1 MDEDT
6 TTIEEERMMQLEQNR
21 IADETSAEEEEES
34 GAGAMAKPAEKHYIN
49 SGEAILL
56 VAATGFIEII
66 QWALDLIPY
75 VGWVINAGIS
85 FFVGFIIY
93 IWLSGKIT
101 RGAPKKWLKAIYY
114 GAAGGAIPIIP
125 GYCGAIIYLIYQDR
139 QFLGKAMGKIGKI
152 IEKI

>member
-1 MDEDT
+1 MMDET
-6 TTIEEERMMQLEQNR
+6 MIIEDQRAMELTQNQLATEREAEPTEEGE
-21 IADETSAEEEEES
+21 
-34 GAGAMAKPAEKHYIN
+34 GAAKPKAEHFIN
-49 SGEAILL
+49 SGEAVLL
-56 VAATGFIEII
+56 LAFTGSVEII
-66 QWALDLIPY
+66 QWILDMVPY
-75 VGWVINAGIS
+75 AGWIVNGGIS

-93 IWLSGKIT
+93 IWLSGKIA

-139 QFLGKAMGKIGKI
+139 QFLGKVAGKIVKL

>member
-1 MDEDT
+1 MPYET
-6 TTIEEERMMQLEQNR
+6 TTIEEERMMQLEQDR
-21 IADETSAEEEEES
+21 IADEAYAEEEEEL
-34 GAGAMAKPAEKHYIN
+34 AEGKQQSKTQHFIN

-66 QWALDLIPY
+66 QWALDFIPY

-93 IWLSGKIT
+93 IWLSGKIA

-114 GAAGGAIPIIP
+114 GAAGGAIPIVP
-125 GYCGAIIYLIYQDR
+125 GYFGAIIYLIYQDR
-139 QFLGKAMGKIGKI
+139 QFLGKVAGKIGKL